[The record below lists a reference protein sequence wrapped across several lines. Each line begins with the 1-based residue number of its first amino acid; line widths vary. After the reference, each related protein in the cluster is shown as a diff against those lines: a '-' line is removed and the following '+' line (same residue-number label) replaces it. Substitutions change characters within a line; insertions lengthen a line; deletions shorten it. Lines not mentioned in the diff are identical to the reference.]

1 MLFTLSAHRLVE
13 ALATIP
19 TLFLTGDA
27 IRDSLFVEVW
37 ATPYA
42 ERLVFSAHNT
52 RVALSVSVQL
62 DTISGNTHPARAV
75 LSAGTVAHA
84 APVLNGWTKQAPDA
98 TVTVAVHG
106 DVVSLSVHGL
116 SEQEEPVNVTL
127 LGECEHYPHLGAGL
141 LECGKTSGAPDVTVH
156 KGVPSNGRSLEAM
169 PPDTRRG
176 GALAAL
182 ACATAKLWDV
192 QLWGRV
198 EDPGCVHG
206 WFTASNTDGS
216 VSVYGAV

>member
-1 MLFTLSAHRLVE
+1 MLFTLTAHRLTD
-13 ALATIP
+13 ALSVIP

-27 IRDSLFVEVW
+27 TPDNLFVEVW

-75 LSAGTVAHA
+75 LSAVTVAHA
-84 APVLNGWTKQAPDA
+84 APVLNGWAKQAPDA
-98 TVTVAVHG
+98 AVTAAIHG
-106 DVVSLSVHGL
+106 DVVSLSVRGL
-116 SEQEEPVNVTL
+116 SGQGEPVNVIL
-127 LGECEHYPHLGAGL
+127 LGECEHFPHLGAGL
-141 LECGKTSGAPDVTVH
+141 LECDKTSGEPDVTVH
-156 KGVPSNGRSLEAM
+156 KGVPSNGRALEAM

-176 GALAAL
+176 SALAAP

-198 EDPGCVHG
+198 DDPGCSHG